1 MTQTVQPG
9 TGDAEERRRGLIRLF
24 LGLGAGAG
32 VAAGLLDY
40 SEIFFNYGEIYP
52 VPFTDFEFFVS
63 SSIVFPGVFFGL
75 AVGIALYVLG
85 FVDTDKITSFT
96 LASTLA
102 SVVAANTG
110 YTVAEISGLSDTT
123 GEFWMLEA
131 AVDGLVGALIMA
143 TAAAVLFVWYRQ
155 PRRWLVL
162 VVAGGA
168 AGGLG
173 AWLAFGW
180 IEDSAFSEYGSDD
193 VYWAWLAVMAIFYGG
208 FGAAMGAF
216 VPTGPL
222 ASPDKTGG
230 DTPRPWGS

>member
-1 MTQTVQPG
+1 MTQTVQRG
-9 TGDAEERRRGLIRLF
+9 NGDSEERRRMLILLF
-24 LGLGAGAG
+24 LGLGVGSG

-40 SEIFFNYGEIYP
+40 TGIFIGYGEIYP
-52 VPFTDFEFFVS
+52 VPFTDFEFFVNS
-63 SSIVFPGVFFGL
+63 SVIFPGVFFGL
-75 AVGIALYVLG
+75 AVGVALYVLG
-85 FVDTDKITSFT
+85 LVDTDKITSFV
-96 LASTLA
+96 LATTLA

-110 YTVAEISGLSDTT
+110 YYVAGKFGLSDIT

-131 AVDGLVGALIMA
+131 AVDGLVGAVIMA

-193 VYWAWLAVMAIFYGG
+193 VFWAWLAVMAIFYGG
-208 FGAAMGAF
+208 FGAALGAF
-216 VPTGPL
+216 VPTGRP
-222 ASPDKTGG
+222 ASPNKTGG
-230 DTPRPWGS
+230 DTPKPWGT